1 MSISLIQLS
10 RNIYLFTWV

>member
-10 RNIYLFTWV
+10 RNIYLFTYV

>member
-1 MSISLIQLS
+1 MSISLIQLG